1 MPSIYVRL
9 YAPPW
14 RLYAHS
20 ALTPLVNYG
29 TPCRASTCD
38 FTLSPSM
45 GVIEFVIK
53 FYTHQ
58 SKDSFPFHPDTNISG
73 RRCTF
78 ESLVAPASEGIR
90 RSPRSIGRCAL
101 ELSPVRSAVGDGNTI
116 RARPYGRPIW
126 GAKMLSQKSGFFHP
140 VCKKAD

>member
-1 MPSIYVRL
+1 
-9 YAPPW
+9 
-14 RLYAHS
+14 
-20 ALTPLVNYG
+20 
-29 TPCRASTCD
+29 
-38 FTLSPSM
+38 M

-101 ELSPVRSAVGDGNTI
+101 ELRPVQSAVGDGKTI
-116 RARPYGRPIW
+116 RARPYGCPIW
-126 GAKMLSQKSGFFHP
+126 GAKMLSQKIRILSPGVQKSRLTHRVEVFVCFMSAQRWALGGNSTKLAHP
-140 VCKKAD
+140 VNTR